1 MSKSALLA
9 ALAAFA
15 VGTSVALKTAP
26 VDTLKSATG
35 QCAIPWY
42 EAWEEGADGLD
53 ASRLS
58 EEEIPCCSEMKYCGA
73 SLAHEEESLV
83 NVAAVMGF
91 NYAYEGFPTL
101 NKFCT

>member
-58 EEEIPCCSEMKYCGA
+58 EEEIPCCSEMKFCGVSPA
-73 SLAHEEESLV
+73 AL

-91 NYAYEGFPTL
+91 NYAYEGFLT
-101 NKFCT
+101 C

>member
-1 MSKSALLA
+1 MERRRRAERA
-9 ALAAFA
+9 EARAEARA
-15 VGTSVALKTAP
+15 
-26 VDTLKSATG
+26 
-35 QCAIPWY
+35 AIPWSA
-42 EAWEEGADGLD
+42 AWEEGAGVLD

-58 EEEIPCCSEMKYCGA
+58 EEEIPCCSEMKYCGVSPA
-73 SLAHEEESLV
+73 AL